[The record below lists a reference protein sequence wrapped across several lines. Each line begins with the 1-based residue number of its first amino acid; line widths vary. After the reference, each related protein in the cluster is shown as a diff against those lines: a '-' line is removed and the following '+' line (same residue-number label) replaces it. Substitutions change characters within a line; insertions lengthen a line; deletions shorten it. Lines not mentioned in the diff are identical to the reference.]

1 MNGRI
6 PHNSMRDDFSAAT
19 KELLAKRVGF
29 RCSNPE
35 CQQPTSGPQVDPRG
49 TVNVG
54 VAAHMSAASPGGP
67 RYEPDLTAEQRCDS
81 TNGIWLCQTCAKL
94 VDNDST
100 RFSRLVLE
108 GWKRAAERAA
118 AVALTQGRSA
128 EQGALPGLAKLERLR
143 PALVEEMREDL
154 RNHPTSREF
163 VVLKRG
169 WVYNSRGFYLA
180 YYLDEHEDLEGKL
193 QVLENLGFIRE
204 ITYNNVRRFVF
215 EEEFVDY
222 LTAV

>member
-1 MNGRI
+1 
-6 PHNSMRDDFSAAT
+6 
-19 KELLAKRVGF
+19 VGF

-54 VAAHMSAASPGGP
+54 VAAHISAASPGGP

-128 EQGALPGLAKLERLR
+128 EQGALPGLAKLERLM